1 VTTAPHDSS
10 VELAT
15 RLGATAAVCELVS
28 TTPLSTSVHEVVLA
42 GQAALLA
49 GVPGND
55 VMIKFDSADGKLVRR
70 RYSVRS
76 VDEAADHFTLW
87 ITSAHDGPGSQW
99 SRRATPGEAV
109 DVIGPRGKIPLD
121 PMADWHLFLG
131 DVSCLAA
138 AYRMAESIE
147 PPGRAIFIVE
157 VDHPDDA
164 LTAEFAEGIS
174 VTGIFVDRMG
184 RTKDDPSGLLGGLA
198 AFAFPPDAGHAYLF
212 GEFHVMKVAKVALL
226 DRGLDESAISLK
238 HFWRAGRGNAEHG
251 EPDKSDD

>member
-10 VELAT
+10 IELAA

-28 TTPLSTSVHEVVLA
+28 TTQLSSSVHEVVLA

-49 GVPGND
+49 GLPGND
-55 VMIKFDSADGKLVRR
+55 VMIKLDSDTGKLVRR

-76 VDEAADHFTLW
+76 VDAEADQFTLW
-87 ITSAHDGPGSQW
+87 ITSAHEGPGSQW
-99 SRRATPGEAV
+99 ARHAVPGEAV

-131 DVSCLAA
+131 DVTCLAA

-147 PPGRAIFIVE
+147 SPGRAIFIVE

-164 LTAEFAEGIS
+164 LTADFDEGIA

-184 RTKDDPSGLLGGLA
+184 RQKDDPAGLLGGLS
-198 AFAFPPDAGHAYLF
+198 AFAFPPDSGHAYLF
-212 GEFHVMKVAKVALL
+212 GEFHVMKVANVALL

-238 HFWRAGRGNAEHG
+238 HFWRAGRGNADHG